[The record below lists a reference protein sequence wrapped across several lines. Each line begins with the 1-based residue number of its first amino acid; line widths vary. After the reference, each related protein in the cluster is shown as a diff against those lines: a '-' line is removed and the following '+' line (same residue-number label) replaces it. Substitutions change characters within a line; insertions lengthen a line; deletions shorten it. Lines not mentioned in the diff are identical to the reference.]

1 MSLNANIG
9 LLSDP
14 DKADRIFG
22 ITRGIEKEGLRVDPT
37 GHLSISEHPKC
48 LGSALTHPNITTD
61 FSEALLEFITEPS
74 SSISDVMAQLSEI
87 HQIAYQHLDQ
97 ELLWAS
103 SMPCQLG
110 EEESIPIGQ
119 YGSSNIGM
127 MKTIYRRGLGH
138 RYGRHMQTIAGI
150 HYNFSVPDSLWED
163 LKKATTTT
171 QSLKDFKSEGYFGL
185 IRNFRR
191 YSWLLL
197 YLLGAAPAVCRSFV
211 RNQNH
216 SLVPVGEDTHS
227 LYQPYATSLRMGD
240 LGYQSEAQSSLEV
253 SYNELSEYTQT
264 LHKALS
270 TNYPSYYDIGL
281 KNKNGEYQQ
290 LNTHLL
296 QIENEFYS
304 AIRPKRTSA
313 SGETPIHA
321 LQERGVEYIEV
332 RCVDVNPLLP
342 SGIDEE
348 TICFLDT
355 FLLFCLL
362 QDSPKTDSTESAYI
376 STNISRTVYSGRD
389 PELTLLQ
396 NGREVLLREW
406 GSSLI
411 DQMASVA
418 ELLDS
423 ANQTDD
429 YSSAL
434 AKMSSR
440 IKDAKNT
447 PAAAMLREMEEN
459 QETFFAMAMRKT
471 TEHKSHFMTQK
482 LSSSTKHKYKTMAEL
497 SIKKQRDIESGDTMP
512 FDDFL
517 AEYYR

>member
-1 MSLNANIG
+1 MSCLNI
-9 LLSDP
+9 P
-14 DKADRIFG
+14 R
-22 ITRGIEKEGLRVDPT
+22 
-37 GHLSISEHPKC
+37 HSIK
-48 LGSALTHPNITTD
+48 
-61 FSEALLEFITEPS
+61 
-74 SSISDVMAQLSEI
+74 
-87 HQIAYQHLDQ
+87 
-97 ELLWAS
+97 
-103 SMPCQLG
+103 
-110 EEESIPIGQ
+110 
-119 YGSSNIGM
+119 
-127 MKTIYRRGLGH
+127 
-138 RYGRHMQTIAGI
+138 
-150 HYNFSVPDSLWED
+150 HYL
-163 LKKATTTT
+163 
-171 QSLKDFKSEGYFGL
+171 Q
-185 IRNFRR
+185 
-191 YSWLLL
+191 
-197 YLLGAAPAVCRSFV
+197 
-211 RNQNH
+211 
-216 SLVPVGEDTHS
+216 
-227 LYQPYATSLRMGD
+227 
-240 LGYQSEAQSSLEV
+240 
-253 SYNELSEYTQT
+253 
-264 LHKALS
+264 
-270 TNYPSYYDIGL
+270 NYPSYYDIGL

-396 NGREVLLREW
+396 NGREMLLREW

-411 DQMASVA
+411 DQMAPVA
-418 ELLDS
+418 KLLDS

-429 YSSAL
+429 YSNAL

-447 PAAAMLREMEEN
+447 PAALMLREMEEN
-459 QETFFAMAMRKT
+459 QETFFCHGNAQDYRA
-471 TEHKSHFMTQK
+471 QK
-482 LSSSTKHKYKTMAEL
+482 PFYDSK
-497 SIKKQRDIESGDTMP
+497 IK
-512 FDDFL
+512 FFN
-517 AEYYR
+517 

>member
-14 DKADRIFG
+14 NKADRILG
-22 ITRGIEKEGLRVDPT
+22 ITRGIEKEGLRVNSI
-37 GHLSISEHPKC
+37 GNLSNSEHPKC

-74 SSISDVMAQLSEI
+74 SSISEVMAQLSEI
-87 HQIAYQHLDQ
+87 HQIAYQHLDK

-110 EEESIPIGQ
+110 DEKSIPIGQ

-163 LKKATTTT
+163 LKKAARST

-211 RNQNH
+211 RNQSH

-270 TNYPSYYDIGL
+270 TNYPHYCDIGL

-290 LNTHLL
+290 LNTNLL

-342 SGIDEE
+342 CGIDEE

-362 QDSPKTDSTESAYI
+362 QDSPKAGSGESACI

-389 PELTLLQ
+389 PELTLLR

-411 DQMASVA
+411 DQMAPVA
-418 ELLDS
+418 QLLDS
-423 ANQTDD
+423 ANQTDH
-429 YSSAL
+429 YTGAL
-434 AKMSSR
+434 TKMYSR

-447 PAAAMLREMEEN
+447 PAAVMLREMEEN

-471 TEHKSHFMTQK
+471 TEHKTHFMTQK

-497 SIKKQRDIESGDTMP
+497 SSKKQRDIEAGDTMS

-517 AEYYR
+517 ADYYS

>member
-1 MSLNANIG
+1 
-9 LLSDP
+9 
-14 DKADRIFG
+14 
-22 ITRGIEKEGLRVDPT
+22 
-37 GHLSISEHPKC
+37 
-48 LGSALTHPNITTD
+48 
-61 FSEALLEFITEPS
+61 
-74 SSISDVMAQLSEI
+74 
-87 HQIAYQHLDQ
+87 
-97 ELLWAS
+97 
-103 SMPCQLG
+103 
-110 EEESIPIGQ
+110 
-119 YGSSNIGM
+119 
-127 MKTIYRRGLGH
+127 
-138 RYGRHMQTIAGI
+138 
-150 HYNFSVPDSLWED
+150 
-163 LKKATTTT
+163 
-171 QSLKDFKSEGYFGL
+171 
-185 IRNFRR
+185 
-191 YSWLLL
+191 
-197 YLLGAAPAVCRSFV
+197 
-211 RNQNH
+211 
-216 SLVPVGEDTHS
+216 
-227 LYQPYATSLRMGD
+227 

-253 SYNELSEYTQT
+253 SYNELSEYIQT
-264 LHKALS
+264 LQKALS
-270 TNYPSYYDIGL
+270 TNYPSYCDIGL

-290 LNTHLL
+290 LNTNLL

-313 SGETPIHA
+313 SRETPIHA
-321 LQERGVEYIEV
+321 LEERGVEYIEV

-342 SGIDEE
+342 CGIDEE

-362 QDSPKTDSTESAYI
+362 QDSPKTDSAESACI

-418 ELLDS
+418 QLLDS

-447 PAAAMLREMEEN
+447 PAAVMLREMEVN

-471 TEHKSHFMTQK
+471 TEHKSHFMNQK
-482 LSSSTKHKYKTMAEL
+482 LSSSTKNKYKTMAEL

-512 FDDFL
+512 FADFL
-517 AEYYR
+517 ADYYR

>member
-1 MSLNANIG
+1 
-9 LLSDP
+9 
-14 DKADRIFG
+14 
-22 ITRGIEKEGLRVDPT
+22 
-37 GHLSISEHPKC
+37 
-48 LGSALTHPNITTD
+48 
-61 FSEALLEFITEPS
+61 
-74 SSISDVMAQLSEI
+74 
-87 HQIAYQHLDQ
+87 
-97 ELLWAS
+97 
-103 SMPCQLG
+103 
-110 EEESIPIGQ
+110 
-119 YGSSNIGM
+119 
-127 MKTIYRRGLGH
+127 
-138 RYGRHMQTIAGI
+138 
-150 HYNFSVPDSLWED
+150 
-163 LKKATTTT
+163 
-171 QSLKDFKSEGYFGL
+171 
-185 IRNFRR
+185 
-191 YSWLLL
+191 
-197 YLLGAAPAVCRSFV
+197 
-211 RNQNH
+211 
-216 SLVPVGEDTHS
+216 
-227 LYQPYATSLRMGD
+227 MGD

-253 SYNELSEYTQT
+253 SYNQLSEYTNT

-270 TNYPSYYDIGL
+270 TNYSSYYDIGL
-281 KNKNGEYQQ
+281 KNKNAEYQQ

-304 AIRPKRTSA
+304 AIRPKRTST

-321 LQERGVEYIEV
+321 LKERGVEYIEV

-342 SGIDEE
+342 CGIDEE

-376 STNISRTVYSGRD
+376 STNISRTVNSGRD

-396 NGREVLLREW
+396 NGKEVLLREW

-411 DQMASVA
+411 DQLAPVTQ
-418 ELLDS
+418 LLDS

-429 YSSAL
+429 YSNAL

-459 QETFFAMAMRKT
+459 HETFFAMSMRKT

-482 LSSSTKHKYKTMAEL
+482 LSSLTKNKYKTIAEL
-497 SIKKQRDIESGDTMP
+497 SIKKQRDIELRDTKP

-517 AEYYR
+517 ADYYR